1 MFRSKL
7 ILLSITMMTTLV
19 IFLLICIL
27 MPHHLV
33 MGQQQ
38 QQQQSSPAQ
47 PTYPLDILFGK
58 VENSVIQ
65 ITSKIS
71 TNSPNPQIQNTTTLG
86 SGFVYD
92 KQGRIITNNHV
103 VDDAKL
109 VDVTFTDGSRYTAK
123 TIGRDPY
130 SDMAVLQIIGNLT
143 QPLNPLI
150 IGNSS
155 KMQVGQQVIAIGHPF
170 GFQNTMTTGII
181 GQTKYLLSIP
191 ELGVFMPN
199 VIQTD
204 AAINPGNSGGPL
216 LNVKGEVIGLNIG
229 RINSIGAPA
238 PYPGL
243 TVAAPS
249 SALTRII
256 PILIEK
262 GNYTHPY
269 IGLTATTLTSD
280 LAESIIGLPINFKGI
295 LINSIVKDGPADKA
309 GIQGSTIDKYSITH
323 WGDIIT
329 AIDGHPI
336 VRIEDLIGYIEEHK
350 SVGDK
355 VMLSVYRNGQ
365 IIDLTTTLSSRPFAP
380 QYLQKTSSSSSPPSP
395 PPPL

>member
-7 ILLSITMMTTLV
+7 ILLSITMMMTTLV
-19 IFLLICIL
+19 IFLLVCTF

-33 MGQQQ
+33 MG

-229 RINSIGAPA
+229 
-238 PYPGL
+238 
-243 TVAAPS
+243 
-249 SALTRII
+249 
-256 PILIEK
+256 
-262 GNYTHPY
+262 
-269 IGLTATTLTSD
+269 
-280 LAESIIGLPINFKGI
+280 
-295 LINSIVKDGPADKA
+295 
-309 GIQGSTIDKYSITH
+309 
-323 WGDIIT
+323 
-329 AIDGHPI
+329 
-336 VRIEDLIGYIEEHK
+336 
-350 SVGDK
+350 
-355 VMLSVYRNGQ
+355 
-365 IIDLTTTLSSRPFAP
+365 
-380 QYLQKTSSSSSPPSP
+380 
-395 PPPL
+395 